1 PTAKK
6 KNPETPKDASSG
18 GGGGN
23 KSGKSHHRPA
33 SRAFDEDMEIFISR
47 AIELKEEGNK
57 LFQKRDNEGAMLR
70 YDKAVK
76 LLPKDHID
84 VAYLRTS
91 MASCYMQMGLGEYPN
106 AISECNLA
114 LEASPRYSKALL
126 RRSRCYEALNKLDYA
141 FRDARIVLNMEPE
154 NASANEIFDRVKKML
169 MDKGVDV
176 DEMEKSFVNVQPVG
190 AARLKKI
197 VKERLRKTK
206 KKKSGVKDEE
216 VKSNRAV
223 AESPKVAKG
232 DDAEIRNKPKEVK
245 SDKSEID
252 GKMGGNREVKK
263 ASFKNDKGQKK
274 KSGNKA
280 AGEERKLEDKVVVMD
295 KEVIASEIVE
305 GGKST
310 KEEAT
315 VAARTVKLVHGDDIR
330 SAQLPLDSSVGLLR
344 DVIRDRF
351 PALRGFLI
359 KYKDPEGDLV
369 TITTTDELRLA
380 ASNREKLG
388 SLRLYIAEVNP
399 DQEPTYDGMNDAA
412 TTEKAVKRLSSVA
425 DNGSVGEYVES
436 DKAST
441 CFENWVFQFAQLFK
455 NHVGFD
461 SDSYLDLHDLGMKL
475 YTEAMEDAVTGEDA
489 QQLFDIA
496 ADRFQE
502 MAALAMFNWG
512 NVHMSKARKQ
522 VCFPEDAS
530 RKAIIEAV
538 ETAFVWTRNEYNK
551 AAEKYEE
558 AIKVKPD
565 FYEALLALGQEQ
577 FEQAKLCWY
586 HALKSKVDAESE
598 VSQEV
603 LKLYNKAEDS
613 MERGMQIWEEME
625 ERRLNGISKF
635 DKQKTVLRKMDLDG
649 LFSEAS
655 DEETVEQTANLSSQI
670 NLLWG
675 SLLYERSI
683 VEYKLG
689 LPTWDECLEVAV
701 EKFELAG
708 ASATDIAVMVKNH
721 CSSENALEG
730 MGFKIDEIVQ
740 AWNEMYDAKRWQ
752 MGVPSFRLEPMFRRR
767 APKLH
772 DILENGLD
780 DETFFSYVSL

>member
-1 PTAKK
+1 MLPAAAEASQGKLTIVLLRGHLTKIWRFSLAEHLSSKK
-6 KNPETPKDASSG
+6 KVTSC
-18 GGGGN
+18 
-23 KSGKSHHRPA
+23 
-33 SRAFDEDMEIFISR
+33 SRNATT
-47 AIELKEEGNK
+47 K
-57 LFQKRDNEGAMLR
+57 
-70 YDKAVK
+70 
-76 LLPKDHID
+76 
-84 VAYLRTS
+84 
-91 MASCYMQMGLGEYPN
+91 MGLGEYPN

-114 LEASPRYSKALL
+114 LEASPRYSKALV

-154 NASANEIFDRVKKML
+154 NVSANEIFDRVKKVL
-169 MDKGVDV
+169 VDKGVDV
-176 DEMEKSFVNVQPVG
+176 DEMEKNFVDVQPVG

-197 VKERLRKTK
+197 VKERLRKNKK
-206 KKKSGVKDEE
+206 KKKSGGKDEE
-216 VKSNRAV
+216 LKSNNRGV
-223 AESPKVAKG
+223 VESPKVVVDKG
-232 DDAEIRNKPKEVK
+232 EEAESRNKLKEEK
-245 SDKSEID
+245 SDKSEIE
-252 GKMGGNREVKK
+252 GKSGGSREDKK
-263 ASFKNDKGQKK
+263 TSFKGDKGQKK
-274 KSGNKA
+274 KSGGKK
-280 AGEERKLEDKVVVMD
+280 AGEERKVEDKVVVMD

-305 GGKST
+305 GGGST
-310 KEEAT
+310 KGGAT
-315 VAARTVKLVHGDDIR
+315 VTRTVKLVHGDDIR
-330 SAQLPLDSSVGLLR
+330 WAQLPLDSTVRLVR

-359 KYKDPEGDLV
+359 KYRDTEGDLV

-380 ASNREKLG
+380 ASTHDKLG

-399 DQEPTYDGMNDAA
+399 DQEPTYDGMSN
-412 TTEKAVKRLSSVA
+412 TESTDKVAKRLSSLA
-425 DNGSVGEYVES
+425 DNGSVGEYLES
-436 DKAST
+436 DKASA
-441 CFENWVFQFAQLFK
+441 CFENWILQFAQLFK

-489 QQLFDIA
+489 QELFEIA
-496 ADRFQE
+496 ADKFQE
-502 MAALAMFNWG
+502 MGALALFNWG

-522 VCFPEDAS
+522 VCLPEDAS
-530 RKAIIEAV
+530 REAIIEAV
-538 ETAFVWTRNEYNK
+538 EAAFVWTRNEYNK

-586 HALKSKVDAESE
+586 HALKSKVDLESE

-625 ERRLNGISKF
+625 ECRLNGISKL
-635 DKQKTVLRKMDLDG
+635 DKHKNMLRKLELDE

-655 DEETVEQTANLSSQI
+655 EEETVEQTANMSSQI

-708 ASATDIAVMVKNH
+708 ASATDIAVMIKNH
-721 CSSENALEG
+721 CSSESALEG

-772 DILENGLD
+772 DILENV
-780 DETFFSYVSL
+780 FSGPA

>member
-1 PTAKK
+1 MGKPTAKK
-6 KNPETPKDASSG
+6 KSPETPKDASG
-18 GGGGN
+18 GGGGGS
-23 KSGKSHHRPA
+23 KSGKTYHRSA

-57 LFQKRDNEGAMLR
+57 LYQKRDNEGAMLR

-154 NASANEIFDRVKKML
+154 NASANEIFDRVKKTL
-169 MDKGVDV
+169 VDKGIDV
-176 DEMEKSFVNVQPVG
+176 DEMEKNFVDVMPVG
-190 AARLKKI
+190 SARLKKI
-197 VKERLRKTK
+197 VKERLKKK
-206 KKKSGVKDEE
+206 KKKSKSGGKEEE

-223 AESPKVAKG
+223 VESPKGDKGNEAESRDEAK
-232 DDAEIRNKPKEVK
+232 EEK
-245 SDKSEID
+245 SDKYEID
-252 GKMGGNREVKK
+252 GKLGGKREEKK
-263 ASFKNDKGQKK
+263 TSFKNDKGQKK
-274 KSGNKA
+274 KSGNK
-280 AGEERKLEDKVVVMD
+280 GGKERKVEEKVVVMD

-305 GGKST
+305 GGGST
-310 KEEAT
+310 KEDAT
-315 VAARTVKLVHGDDIR
+315 VARTVKLVHGDDIR
-330 SAQLPLDSSVGLLR
+330 WAQLPLDSSVRLLR

-380 ASNREKLG
+380 TSNHDKLG

-399 DQEPTYDGMNDAA
+399 DQEPTYDGVNSGEA
-412 TTEKAVKRLSSVA
+412 TEKVVKIVSSVA

-441 CFENWVFQFAQLFK
+441 YFDNWIFQFAQLFK

-475 YTEAMEDAVTGEDA
+475 YSEAMEDAVTGEDA
-489 QQLFDIA
+489 QELFEIA
-496 ADRFQE
+496 ADKFQE

-522 VCFPEDAS
+522 VFFPEDAS
-530 RKAIIEAV
+530 RETIIEIV
-538 ETAFVWTRNEYNK
+538 EAAFVWTQNEYDK

-586 HALKSKVDAESE
+586 HALKSKVNLESE
-598 VSQEV
+598 VSQKV
-603 LKLYNKAEDS
+603 LKLYNKAEES

-635 DKQKTVLRKMDLDG
+635 DNQKPLLRKMELDG

-655 DEETVEQTANLSSQI
+655 DEEAVEQTANLSSQI

-708 ASATDIAVMVKNH
+708 ASATDVAVMVKNH
-721 CSSENALEG
+721 CSSESALEG
-730 MGFKIDEIVQ
+730 MGFKIDEIVR

-752 MGVPSFRLEPMFRRR
+752 IGVPSFRLEPMFRRR

-772 DILENGLD
+772 DILENV
-780 DETFFSYVSL
+780 FSGPV

>member
-1 PTAKK
+1 MGKPTAKK
-6 KNPETPKDASSG
+6 KNPETPKDASG
-18 GGGGN
+18 GGGGGGG
-23 KSGKSHHRPA
+23 KSGKTYHRST
-33 SRAFDEDMEIFISR
+33 SRVFDEDMEIFISR
-47 AIELKEEGNK
+47 ALELKEEGNK
-57 LFQKRDNEGAMLR
+57 LFQKRDHEGAMLSF
-70 YDKAVK
+70 DKALK

-114 LEASPRYSKALL
+114 LEASPRYSKALV

-141 FRDARIVLNMEPE
+141 FRDARIVLNMEPG
-154 NASANEIFDRVKKML
+154 NVSANEIFDRVKKVL
-169 MDKGVDV
+169 VDKGIDV
-176 DEMEKSFVNVQPVG
+176 DEMEKDFVDVQPVC

-197 VKERLRKTK
+197 VKERLRKSKK
-206 KKKSGVKDEE
+206 KKKSGGKDEE
-216 VKSNRAV
+216 LK
-223 AESPKVAKG
+223 SPKVVVVDKG
-232 DDAEIRNKPKEVK
+232 DEAEGRNKPKEEK
-245 SDKSEID
+245 SDKSDID
-252 GKMGGNREVKK
+252 GKIGGKREEKK
-263 ASFKNDKGQKK
+263 TSFKSDKGQKK
-274 KSGNKA
+274 KSGGNK
-280 AGEERKLEDKVVVMD
+280 AGEERQVEDKVVVMD
-295 KEVIASEIVE
+295 KEDIASEIVDGGGSKKE
-305 GGKST
+305 G
-310 KEEAT
+310 AT
-315 VAARTVKLVHGDDIR
+315 VTRTIRLVHGDDIR
-330 SAQLPLDSSVGLLR
+330 WAQLPLDSTVRLVR

-359 KYKDPEGDLV
+359 KYRDTEGDLV

-380 ASNREKLG
+380 ASTHDKLG

-399 DQEPTYDGMNDAA
+399 DQEPTYDGMSN
-412 TTEKAVKRLSSVA
+412 TESTDKVSKRLSSLA
-425 DNGSVGEYVES
+425 DNGSVGEYVGS
-436 DKAST
+436 DKASG
-441 CFENWVFQFAQLFK
+441 CFENWIFQFAQLFK

-461 SDSYLDLHDLGMKL
+461 SDSYVDLHDLGMKL

-489 QQLFDIA
+489 QELFQIA
-496 ADRFQE
+496 ADKFQE
-502 MAALAMFNWG
+502 MGALALLNWG

-522 VCFPEDAS
+522 VCIPEDAS
-530 RKAIIEAV
+530 REAIIEAV
-538 ETAFVWTRNEYNK
+538 EAAFVWTQNEYNK

-577 FEQAKLCWY
+577 FEHAKLCWY
-586 HALKSKVDAESE
+586 HALKSKVDLESE
-598 VSQEV
+598 ASQEV

-625 ERRLNGISKF
+625 ECRLNGISKL
-635 DKQKTVLRKMDLDG
+635 DKHKNMLRKLELDE

-655 DEETVEQTANLSSQI
+655 EEETVEQTANMSSQI

-721 CSSENALEG
+721 CSSESALEG

-772 DILENGLD
+772 DILENV
-780 DETFFSYVSL
+780 FSGPV

>member
-1 PTAKK
+1 MGKPTAKK
-6 KNPETPKDASSG
+6 KNPETPKDASG
-18 GGGGN
+18 GGGG
-23 KSGKSHHRPA
+23 KSGKTYHRST

-47 AIELKEEGNK
+47 ALELKEEGNK
-57 LFQKRDNEGAMLR
+57 LFQKRDHEGAMLSF
-70 YDKAVK
+70 DKALK

-114 LEASPRYSKALL
+114 LEASPRYSKALV

-154 NASANEIFDRVKKML
+154 NVSANEIFDRVKKVL
-169 MDKGVDV
+169 VDKGVDV
-176 DEMEKSFVNVQPVG
+176 DEMEKNFVDVQPVG

-197 VKERLRKTK
+197 VKERLRKNKK
-206 KKKSGVKDEE
+206 KKKSGGKDEE
-216 VKSNRAV
+216 LKSNNRGV
-223 AESPKVAKG
+223 VESPKVVVDKG
-232 DDAEIRNKPKEVK
+232 EEAESRNKLKEEK
-245 SDKSEID
+245 SDKSEIE
-252 GKMGGNREVKK
+252 GKSGGSREDKK
-263 ASFKNDKGQKK
+263 TSFKGDKGQKK
-274 KSGNKA
+274 KSGGKK
-280 AGEERKLEDKVVVMD
+280 AGEERKVEDKVVVMD

-305 GGKST
+305 GGGST
-310 KEEAT
+310 KGGAT
-315 VAARTVKLVHGDDIR
+315 VTRTVKLVHGDDIR
-330 SAQLPLDSSVGLLR
+330 WAQLPLDSTVRLVR

-359 KYKDPEGDLV
+359 KYRDTEGDLV

-380 ASNREKLG
+380 ASTHDKLG

-399 DQEPTYDGMNDAA
+399 DQEPTYDGMSN
-412 TTEKAVKRLSSVA
+412 TESTDKVAKRLSSLA
-425 DNGSVGEYVES
+425 DNGSVGEYLES
-436 DKAST
+436 DKASA
-441 CFENWVFQFAQLFK
+441 CFENWILQFAQLFK

-489 QQLFDIA
+489 QELFEIA
-496 ADRFQE
+496 ADKFQE
-502 MAALAMFNWG
+502 MGALALFNWG

-522 VCFPEDAS
+522 VCLPEDAS
-530 RKAIIEAV
+530 REAIIEAV
-538 ETAFVWTRNEYNK
+538 EAAFVWTRNEYNK

-586 HALKSKVDAESE
+586 HALKSKVDLESE

-625 ERRLNGISKF
+625 ECRLNGISKL
-635 DKQKTVLRKMDLDG
+635 DKHKNMLRKLELDE

-655 DEETVEQTANLSSQI
+655 EEETVEQTANMSSQI

-708 ASATDIAVMVKNH
+708 ASATDIAVMIKNH
-721 CSSENALEG
+721 CSSESALEG

-772 DILENGLD
+772 DILENV
-780 DETFFSYVSL
+780 FSGPA

>member
-1 PTAKK
+1 MGKPTAKK
-6 KNPETPKDASSG
+6 KIPETPKDASG
-18 GGGGN
+18 GGGG
-23 KSGKSHHRPA
+23 KTAKTYHRST

-47 AIELKEEGNK
+47 ALELKEEGNK
-57 LFQKRDNEGAMLR
+57 LFQQRDNEGAMLSF
-70 YDKAVK
+70 DKALK

-154 NASANEIFDRVKKML
+154 NVSANEIFDRLKKVL
-169 MDKGVDV
+169 IDKGVDV
-176 DEMEKSFVNVQPVG
+176 DEMEKNFVDVQPVG

-197 VKERLRKTK
+197 VKERLRKK
-206 KKKSGVKDEE
+206 KKKKNKSGGKDEE
-216 VKSNRAV
+216 LKSNRAV
-223 AESPKVAKG
+223 VESPKVVDKRDEAG
-232 DDAEIRNKPKEVK
+232 SLNKPKDEK
-245 SDKSEID
+245 SNKSEID
-252 GKMGGNREVKK
+252 GKIGGNREDKK
-263 ASFKNDKGQKK
+263 TSFKGDKAQKK
-274 KSGNKA
+274 KSGKK
-280 AGEERKLEDKVVVMD
+280 AGEERKVKDKVVVMD
-295 KEVIASEIVE
+295 KEVIASEVVE
-305 GGKST
+305 GGGNT
-310 KEEAT
+310 KEEAMVT
-315 VAARTVKLVHGDDIR
+315 RTVKLVLGDDIR
-330 SAQLPLDSSVGLLR
+330 WAQLPLDSSVRLVR
-344 DVIRDRF
+344 DIIRDRF
-351 PALRGFLI
+351 PALKGFLI
-359 KYKDPEGDLV
+359 KYRDPEGDLV

-380 ASNREKLG
+380 ASTPEKLG

-399 DQEPTYDGMNDAA
+399 DQEPTYDGMNIADSTDKVA
-412 TTEKAVKRLSSVA
+412 KRLSSLA
-425 DNGSVGEYVES
+425 ENGSVGEHVES
-436 DKAST
+436 DKASM
-441 CFENWVFQFAQLFK
+441 CFESWIFQFAQLFK

-489 QQLFDIA
+489 QELFDIA
-496 ADRFQE
+496 ADKFQE
-502 MAALAMFNWG
+502 MAAVALFNWG

-530 RKAIIEAV
+530 REAIVEVVEA
-538 ETAFVWTRNEYNK
+538 AFAWTWNEYNK

-577 FEQAKLCWY
+577 FEQAKLYWY
-586 HALKSKVDAESE
+586 HALKSKVDLESE

-613 MERGMQIWEEME
+613 MERGMQIWEEIE

-635 DKQKTVLRKMDLDG
+635 DKHKNMLQKLELDR

-655 DEETVEQTANLSSQI
+655 DEETVEQTANMSSQI

-683 VEYKLG
+683 VEYRLG

-721 CSSENALEG
+721 CSSESALEG

-752 MGVPSFRLEPMFRRR
+752 IGVPSFRLEPMFRRR
-767 APKLH
+767 TPKLH
-772 DILENGLD
+772 DILENV
-780 DETFFSYVSL
+780 FSGPA

>member
-1 PTAKK
+1 MGKPTAKK
-6 KNPETPKDASSG
+6 KNPETPSAG
-18 GGGGN
+18 GGGGGS
-23 KSGKSHHRPA
+23 KSGKTNHRSA

-57 LFQKRDNEGAMLR
+57 LLQKRDNEGAMLR

-154 NASANEIFDRVKKML
+154 NVSANEIFERVKKTL
-169 MDKGVDV
+169 VEKGVDV
-176 DEMEKSFVNVQPVG
+176 DEMEKNFVDVMPVG
-190 AARLKKI
+190 SARLKKI
-197 VKERLRKTK
+197 VKERLKK
-206 KKKSGVKDEE
+206 KKKSKSGGKDEE
-216 VKSNRAV
+216 VKSPKV
-223 AESPKVAKG
+223 EAESR
-232 DDAEIRNKPKEVK
+232 DKPKEEK
-245 SDKSEID
+245 SDKSEI
-252 GKMGGNREVKK
+252 EKK
-263 ASFKNDKGQKK
+263 TSFKNDKGQKK
-274 KSGNKA
+274 KSGNK
-280 AGEERKLEDKVVVMD
+280 GRKEMKVEEKVVVMD
-295 KEVIASEIVE
+295 KEVIASEAVE
-305 GGKST
+305 GGGST
-310 KEEAT
+310 T
-315 VAARTVKLVHGDDIR
+315 VAKTVKLVHGDDIR
-330 SAQLPLDSSVGLLR
+330 WAQLPVDSSVRLLR

-380 ASNREKLG
+380 ASNHDKLG

-399 DQEPTYDGMNDAA
+399 DQEPTYDGVNNGEAI
-412 TTEKAVKRLSSVA
+412 VKIVSSVA

-436 DKAST
+436 EKAST
-441 CFENWVFQFAQLFK
+441 CYESWIFQFAQLFK

-475 YTEAMEDAVTGEDA
+475 YSEAMEDAVTGEDA
-489 QQLFDIA
+489 QELFEIA
-496 ADRFQE
+496 ADKFQE

-522 VCFPEDAS
+522 VFFPEDAS
-530 RKAIIEAV
+530 RETIIEAV
-538 ETAFVWTRNEYNK
+538 EAAFVWTQNEYNK

-586 HALKSKVDAESE
+586 HALKSKVDVESE
-598 VSQEV
+598 VSQKV
-603 LKLYNKAEDS
+603 LKLYNKAEES

-635 DKQKTVLRKMDLDG
+635 DKQKTVLRKMEMDG
-649 LFSEAS
+649 LLSEAS
-655 DEETVEQTANLSSQI
+655 DEETVEQAANMSSQI

-708 ASATDIAVMVKNH
+708 ASATDVAVMVKNH
-721 CSSENALEG
+721 CSSQSALEG
-730 MGFKIDEIVQ
+730 MGFKIDEIVR

-752 MGVPSFRLEPMFRRR
+752 IGVPSFRLEPMFRRR

-772 DILENGLD
+772 DILENV
-780 DETFFSYVSL
+780 FSGPA

>member
-1 PTAKK
+1 MGKPTAKK
-6 KNPETPKDASSG
+6 KNPETPKDASG
-18 GGGGN
+18 GGGGGG
-23 KSGKSHHRPA
+23 KSGKTYHRST

-47 AIELKEEGNK
+47 ALELKEEGNK
-57 LFQKRDNEGAMLR
+57 LFQKRDHEGAMLSF
-70 YDKAVK
+70 DKALK

-114 LEASPRYSKALL
+114 LEASPRYSKALV

-154 NASANEIFDRVKKML
+154 NVSANEIFDRVKKVL
-169 MDKGVDV
+169 VDKGVDV
-176 DEMEKSFVNVQPVG
+176 DEMEKNFVDVQPVG

-197 VKERLRKTK
+197 VKERLRKNKK
-206 KKKSGVKDEE
+206 KKKSGGKDEE
-216 VKSNRAV
+216 LKSNNRGV
-223 AESPKVAKG
+223 VESPKVVVDKG
-232 DDAEIRNKPKEVK
+232 DEAESKNKPKEEK

-252 GKMGGNREVKK
+252 GKVGGNREEKK
-263 ASFKNDKGQKK
+263 TSFKGDKGQKK
-274 KSGNKA
+274 KSGSKK
-280 AGEERKLEDKVVVMD
+280 AGEERKVEDKVVVMD

-305 GGKST
+305 GGGST
-310 KEEAT
+310 KGGAT
-315 VAARTVKLVHGDDIR
+315 VTRTVKLVHGDDIR
-330 SAQLPLDSSVGLLR
+330 WAQLPLDSTVRLVR

-359 KYKDPEGDLV
+359 KYRDTEGDLV

-380 ASNREKLG
+380 ASTHDKLG

-399 DQEPTYDGMNDAA
+399 DQEPTYDGMSN
-412 TTEKAVKRLSSVA
+412 TESTDKVAKRLSSLA
-425 DNGSVGEYVES
+425 DNGSVGEYLES
-436 DKAST
+436 DKASA
-441 CFENWVFQFAQLFK
+441 CFENWIFQFAQLFK

-475 YTEAMEDAVTGEDA
+475 YTEAMEDAVTSEDA
-489 QQLFDIA
+489 QELFEIA
-496 ADRFQE
+496 ADKFQE
-502 MAALAMFNWG
+502 MGALALFNWG

-522 VCFPEDAS
+522 VCLPEDAS
-530 RKAIIEAV
+530 REAIVEAV
-538 ETAFVWTRNEYNK
+538 EAAFVWTRNEYNK

-586 HALKSKVDAESE
+586 HALKSKVDLESE

-625 ERRLNGISKF
+625 ECRLNGISKL
-635 DKQKTVLRKMDLDG
+635 DKHKNMLRKLELDE

-655 DEETVEQTANLSSQI
+655 EKETVEQTANMSSQI

-708 ASATDIAVMVKNH
+708 ASATDIAVMIKNH
-721 CSSENALEG
+721 CSSESALEG

-772 DILENGLD
+772 DILENV
-780 DETFFSYVSL
+780 FSGPA

>member
-1 PTAKK
+1 MGKPTAKK
-6 KNPETPKDASSG
+6 KHPETPKDASG
-18 GGGGN
+18 GGGA
-23 KSGKSHHRPA
+23 KSGKTYHRSTT
-33 SRAFDEDMEIFISR
+33 SRAFDEDMEIFIGR
-47 AIELKEEGNK
+47 ALELKEEGNK
-57 LFQKRDNEGAMLR
+57 LFQKRDHEGAMLSF
-70 YDKAVK
+70 DKALK

-154 NASANEIFDRVKKML
+154 NVSANEIFDRVKKVL
-169 MDKGVDV
+169 VDKGVDV
-176 DEMEKSFVNVQPVG
+176 DEMEKNFVNVQPVG

-197 VKERLRKTK
+197 VKERLRNKRK
-206 KKKSGVKDEE
+206 KKKSAGKDEQLL
-216 VKSNRAV
+216 KSKV
-223 AESPKVAKG
+223 ESPKVVDKG
-232 DDAEIRNKPKEVK
+232 DQAESRNKLKEEK
-245 SDKSEID
+245 NDRFEID
-252 GKMGGNREVKK
+252 GKINGDREYKK
-263 ASFKNDKGQKK
+263 TSFKGDKGQKK
-274 KSGNKA
+274 KNGGNK

-305 GGKST
+305 GGGNT
-310 KEEAT
+310 KEEAAKVT
-315 VAARTVKLVHGDDIR
+315 RTVKLVHGDDIR
-330 SAQLPLDSSVGLLR
+330 WAQLPLDSSVRLVR

-351 PALRGFLI
+351 PALRSFLI
-359 KYKDPEGDLV
+359 KYKDTEGDLV

-380 ASNREKLG
+380 ASTHDKLG

-399 DQEPTYDGMNDAA
+399 DQEPTYDVMSN
-412 TTEKAVKRLSSVA
+412 TESTDKVAKRLSSLA
-425 DNGSVGEYVES
+425 DNGSVGVYMES

-441 CFENWVFQFAQLFK
+441 CFENWIFQFAQLFK

-489 QQLFDIA
+489 QGLFEIA
-496 ADRFQE
+496 ADKFQE
-502 MAALAMFNWG
+502 MGALALFNWG

-530 RKAIIEAV
+530 REAIIEAV
-538 ETAFVWTRNEYNK
+538 EAAFVWTQNEYNK

-586 HALKSKVDAESE
+586 HALKTKVDLESE
-598 VSQEV
+598 ASQEV

-625 ERRLNGISKF
+625 ERRLNGISKL
-635 DKQKTVLRKMDLDG
+635 DKHKNMLRKMELDE

-655 DEETVEQTANLSSQI
+655 EEETVEQTANMSSQI

-721 CSSENALEG
+721 CSSEGALEG

-767 APKLH
+767 SPKLH
-772 DILENGLD
+772 DILENV
-780 DETFFSYVSL
+780 FSGPA